1 MLTVFRIGLTPLFII
16 SLFSDYK
23 YGHPIAFI
31 LFIIACVTDTY
42 DGYYA
47 RKYNQI
53 TPEGKFLDPLA
64 DKILV
69 SSAFI
74 SFAYLE
80 IIEFWMVGLIIFRDL
95 FVTGLRMVVEQK
107 GLSMVTSLIAKT
119 KTTVQYIIIIFTLF
133 VLGLKGMQYVWA
145 NSLLELEK
153 EFSLVYNLTFF
164 ITIFTVFT
172 GLTYLNDNKGTI
184 KKFIDHN
191 ET

>member
-1 MLTVFRIGLTPLFII
+1 M
-16 SLFSDYK
+16 
-23 YGHPIAFI
+23 
-31 LFIIACVTDTY
+31 TDTY

-119 KTTVQYIIIIFTLF
+119 KTTVQYIIIIFTLL

-153 EFSLVYNLTFF
+153 EFSLVYNLTLF

-172 GLTYLNDNKGTI
+172 GLTYLYDNKSTI
-184 KKFIDHN
+184 KQFLDHN